1 MTSLGVNRYARYRA
15 CTIMSPT
22 IQNFPVAGSR
32 IPYRSAAAP
41 VNSRLNIAVIFTSIE
56 STLSALRKAG
66 VLAGQLHAR
75 ITLIVPQVVPYP
87 IPVDCPTVP
96 LDFTE
101 RQFRVIAGASPI
113 ETRVRVYLCRDRTEV
128 LRSVLKPHSL
138 VVIGGNRHW
147 WPTREKR
154 LARQLRRSGHAV
166 VFAEV

>member
-1 MTSLGVNRYARYRA
+1 
-15 CTIMSPT
+15 MSPT
-22 IQNFPVAGSR
+22 MENFPVAGNR
-32 IPYRSAAAP
+32 IPYRSAAEP

-66 VLAGQLHAR
+66 VLAGQLRAR

-87 IPVDCPTVP
+87 IPVDCPPVP

-101 RQFRVIAGASPI
+101 RQFRVIAGAGPV
-113 ETRVRVYLCRDRTEV
+113 ETRVRVYLCRDRAEV
-128 LRSVLKPHSL
+128 WGVLKPHSL
-138 VVIGGNRHW
+138 VVIGGARRW